1 MEVTEFLRRSIGW
14 WRLWREWFP
23 AIRPAVESGP
33 LSASRDHG
41 MQSVRVLAGSR
52 VSAQIL
58 ITHWMKKS
66 AQI

>member
-41 MQSVRVLAGSR
+41 IQSV
-52 VSAQIL
+52 
-58 ITHWMKKS
+58 
-66 AQI
+66 